1 MATSKKEISRKKKL
15 ANLIVTKMQ
24 IFTIALKETYQK
36 EILSIKRLNVID

>member
-1 MATSKKEISRKKKL
+1 
-15 ANLIVTKMQ
+15 MQ